1 MSFFKK
7 LMQVF
12 QPSEQVEENSAV
24 QQSQYLPEQRLPVD
38 DLFTL
43 NFKENGGK
51 FLYCESL
58 DELNECFVNILVEND
73 WFETEAQ
80 TYETSLYSMLQENN
94 IKYSEVKNPT
104 FFFSGCENLIA
115 EDGSILFCDKQ
126 IKNNK
131 ANDLPDNIVIIARTS
146 QMTRT
151 KSDGLREIKR
161 KYGSALPSNITTFNY
176 FKPSTNESDFLSYG
190 RSPKNLYLLLLED
203 L

>member
-7 LMQVF
+7 LIQVF
-12 QPSEQVEENSAV
+12 QPSDLVEDNPTV
-24 QQSQYLPEQRLPVD
+24 HRSQYLPEQKLPVD
-38 DLFTL
+38 ELFTL
-43 NFKENGGK
+43 NFNDNGGK
-51 FLYCESL
+51 FLYCESV
-58 DELNECFVNILVEND
+58 DELNEAFINILVEND
-73 WFETEAQ
+73 WFETEAL
-80 TYETSLYSMLQENN
+80 TYETSLFSMLQENN
-94 IKYSEVKNPT
+94 IQYSEVKNPT

-131 ANDLPDNIVIIARTS
+131 AHDLPDNIVIVARTS

-161 KYGSALPSNITTFNY
+161 KYGSALPTNITAFNY
-176 FKPSTNESDFLSYG
+176 FKPSSNESDFLGYG

>member
-7 LMQVF
+7 LIQVF
-12 QPSEQVEENSAV
+12 QPSEEVGDNSAV
-24 QQSQYLPEQRLPVD
+24 GKSQYLPEQKLPVD
-38 DLFTL
+38 ELFTS
-43 NFKENGGK
+43 NFNENGGK
-51 FLYCESL
+51 FLYCETL
-58 DELNECFVNILVEND
+58 DELNESFINILVEND

-80 TYETSLYSMLQENN
+80 TYETPLYSMLQENN
-94 IKYSEVKNPT
+94 IKYGDVKNPT
-104 FFFSGCENLIA
+104 FFFSGCESLIA

-131 ANDLPDNIVIIARTS
+131 AHDLPDNIVIIARTS

-161 KYGSALPSNITTFNY
+161 KYGSALPTNITAFNY
-176 FKPSTNESDFLSYG
+176 FKPSTNESDFLGYG

>member
-7 LMQVF
+7 LIQVF
-12 QPSEQVEENSAV
+12 QPSDTIEDQSSMDK
-24 QQSQYLPEQRLPVD
+24 SQYFPEEKLPVD
-38 DLFTL
+38 EQFTF

-51 FLYCESL
+51 FLYCETL
-58 DELNECFVNILVEND
+58 DELNESFINILVEND

-80 TYETSLYSMLQENN
+80 TYESPLYSMLQENN
-94 IKYSEVKNPT
+94 IKYGSVKNPT

-126 IKNNK
+126 IKDNK
-131 ANDLPDNIVIIARTS
+131 ASDLPDNIIVLAKTS

-161 KYGSALPSNITTFNY
+161 KYGSALPTNITTFNY

>member
-7 LMQVF
+7 LLKVF
-12 QPSEQVEENSAV
+12 QPSDPVEESPAV
-24 QQSQYLPEQRLPVD
+24 HKSQYLPEEKLPVD
-38 DLFTL
+38 ELFTL

-51 FLYCESL
+51 FLYCETL
-58 DELNECFVNILVEND
+58 DELNESFINILVEND

-80 TYETSLYSMLQENN
+80 TYESPLYSMLQENN
-94 IKYSEVKNPT
+94 IKYGEVKNPT

-131 ANDLPDNIVIIARTS
+131 AHDLPDNIVVLAKTS

-161 KYGSALPSNITTFNY
+161 KYGSALPSNITTFNC
-176 FKPSTNESDFLSYG
+176 FKQSTNESDFLSYG
-190 RSPKNLYLLLLED
+190 RTPKNLYLLLLED